1 MIRVLHLLGRDAD
14 FQSRRGSAALARGA
28 GEEFSVRT
36 HTIGPGDDDRTPL
49 SAFMSLRRGAA
60 GEADLVHVWD
70 AASLTAAAL
79 AGRARIV
86 YTPCRFPTSRS
97 IGWLRAVM
105 GYRDVQVVCASA
117 TQRRMYVERGIPIER
132 CHLIRPGVD
141 FSLVKRRRDPALRKA
156 LGFEERDVVLL
167 APGESTRAANHRLAA
182 WVTAILHV
190 LDDRFRILLWGRG
203 EQASSVAQLAEK
215 QGQKGLLSLAQE
227 RLGRAV
233 EFEELLPAVDMV
245 LVTASGPV
253 ATLPLAICMAAGL
266 PIVSTVTYT
275 VAELLED
282 RHTAVMVPRAA
293 PRMLAQRILEL
304 RQDSSLQW
312 SIADMAR
319 TEAYEFFSLTRFV
332 EQYRGV
338 YRQIATG
345 QKVEVIEAGPGVGTR
360 FHGRG

>member
-28 GEEFSVRT
+28 GAEFSVRT
-36 HTIGPGDDDRTPL
+36 RTLGPGGDDRTPL
-49 SAFMSLRRGAA
+49 SAFMSLRRGAV
-60 GEADLVHVWD
+60 GEFDLVHTWD

-86 YTPCRFPTSRS
+86 HTPSRFPTRRS

-105 GYRDVQVVCASA
+105 GYRDVQMICSSA
-117 TQRRMYVERGIPIER
+117 TQRRVYVEGGIPIER

-141 FSLVKRRRDPALRKA
+141 FSLVKRRRDLALREA
-156 LGFEERDVVLL
+156 LGFEDSHVVLL
-167 APGESTRAANHRLAA
+167 VPGESTRAANHRLAVWA
-182 WVTAILHV
+182 TAILHV
-190 LDDRFRILLWGRG
+190 LDERFRILLWGRG
-203 EQASSVAQLAEK
+203 DQAHGVARLSEK
-215 QGQKGLLSLAQE
+215 QGQDGLLTLAEQK
-227 RLGRAV
+227 LGRAM
-233 EFEELLPAVDMV
+233 EFEELLPAADMV
-245 LVTASGPV
+245 LVTAGGPV
-253 ATLPLAICMAAGL
+253 STLPIALCMASGL
-266 PIVSTVTYT
+266 PIVSTVTYM

-282 RHTAVMVPRAA
+282 RHTAVMTPRPT
-293 PRMLAQRILEL
+293 PRMLAQRVLEL

-332 EQYRGV
+332 EQYRAV
-338 YRQIATG
+338 YRQVATG
-345 QKVEVIEAGPGVGTR
+345 QKVEVIEPAAGAGLR